1 MIVLFSTF
9 TGGFP
14 HTIESYPLP
23 LSIFPILALP
33 NQISGKNTASVAVV
47 QAIRKE
53 YATAE
58 SVQELSVEFEEGDAL
73 TLDNV
78 SVEGTTTSGGWHV
91 ATKWDPAR
99 VRFELIHKVA
109 LYGSRL
115 MAFLLAEFLFI
126 VQYLYSLLPGATVEC
141 VHS

>member
-1 MIVLFSTF
+1 M
-9 TGGFP
+9 
-14 HTIESYPLP
+14 
-23 LSIFPILALP
+23 
-33 NQISGKNTASVAVV
+33 
-47 QAIRKE
+47 QAIKEE

-58 SVQELSVEFEEGDAL
+58 SVKQLSVEFEEEGDAL

-78 SVEGTTTSGGWHV
+78 SVEGTTASGGWHV

-115 MAFLLAEFLFI
+115 M
-126 VQYLYSLLPGATVEC
+126 
-141 VHS
+141 

>member
-1 MIVLFSTF
+1 M
-9 TGGFP
+9 
-14 HTIESYPLP
+14 
-23 LSIFPILALP
+23 
-33 NQISGKNTASVAVV
+33 

-91 ATKWDPAR
+91 ATKWDPAS
-99 VRFELIHKVA
+99 VRFQLIQLH
-109 LYGSRL
+109 GSKL
-115 MAFLLAEFLFI
+115 MVESVFLLL
-126 VQYLYSLLPGATVEC
+126 
-141 VHS
+141 

>member
-1 MIVLFSTF
+1 M
-9 TGGFP
+9 
-14 HTIESYPLP
+14 
-23 LSIFPILALP
+23 
-33 NQISGKNTASVAVV
+33 

-73 TLDNV
+73 TVDNV

-99 VRFELIHKVA
+99 VRFELIHKVS

-115 MAFLLAEFLFI
+115 MVENEFLLL
-126 VQYLYSLLPGATVEC
+126 
-141 VHS
+141 